1 MFEFDFPYA
10 HNGDIQKDMC
20 VYFPFGSI
28 KRGEMNSLQ
37 CIQNTQVLVIS
48 KGESQSA
55 PTSDEPQDKGL
66 TRKGEW
72 SLCESPKFFVL
83 VFYHD
88 SIDYKSILLCA
99 ICFSSTA
106 LKFCVKRTGEN
117 QVSSQDPLLYSRE
130 TSKPW
135 RTHLYFFGNRW
146 NIFLLGVW
154 LSRRW
159 QQWYMRFSPSALKIV
174 YQKREA
180 PRGVTGRR
188 YMENWFWQDSAT
200 ERKWC

>member
-66 TRKGEW
+66 TRKGE
-72 SLCESPKFFVL
+72 
-83 VFYHD
+83 
-88 SIDYKSILLCA
+88 
-99 ICFSSTA
+99 
-106 LKFCVKRTGEN
+106 
-117 QVSSQDPLLYSRE
+117 
-130 TSKPW
+130 
-135 RTHLYFFGNRW
+135 
-146 NIFLLGVW
+146 
-154 LSRRW
+154 
-159 QQWYMRFSPSALKIV
+159 
-174 YQKREA
+174 
-180 PRGVTGRR
+180 
-188 YMENWFWQDSAT
+188 
-200 ERKWC
+200 

>member
-1 MFEFDFPYA
+1 MHSEHA
-10 HNGDIQKDMC
+10 
-20 VYFPFGSI
+20 
-28 KRGEMNSLQ
+28 L
-37 CIQNTQVLVIS
+37 LAVIS
-48 KGESQSA
+48 KGESPSA
-55 PTSDEPQDKGL
+55 PTSDEPQDKVWPSKVNDL
-66 TRKGEW
+66 YVK
-72 SLCESPKFFVL
+72 SPKFF

-88 SIDYKSILLCA
+88 SIYYKSILLCA
-99 ICFSSTA
+99 IYFSATA

-117 QVSSQDPLLYSRE
+117 QISSQDPLLYSRE

-135 RTHLYFFGNRW
+135 RTHLYFFGTRW
-146 NIFLLGVW
+146 NIFLLGVR

-159 QQWYMRFSPSALKIV
+159 QQWYMRFSPSVLKIV

-180 PRGVTGRR
+180 PHGVTSHR